1 MEFAPDGF
9 LKKNNDGTTI
19 LHHICYQA
27 DLIHLKNIFEIS
39 NLHFSEF
46 LRGDNKNNDPLHYA
60 IASKNIDFIK
70 YFIEE
75 VSTILDSEEPDLG
88 ITDFISCYNDDSI
101 TPLYAAFMYKNIP
114 LIKLLLEYG
123 ADIDEQVQNNDTPL
137 HLAANLGNV
146 EIVLHL
152 LQEGAELTIND
163 KGYTPLHNA
172 CISGNMEIV
181 KLLVK
186 EGVGLK
192 IRNEEGHRAHD
203 IAKMYGHHQ
212 IHDFLKNT
220 LQSDFNL
227 ITAYEEDDDD
237 EEDIMVA
244 DD

>member
-1 MEFAPDGF
+1 MEFNPDDGF

-27 DLIHLKNIFEIS
+27 DLIYLKNILEIS
-39 NLHFSEF
+39 KLHFSEF

-60 IASKNIDFIK
+60 IASKNIYFIK

-75 VSTILDSEEPDLG
+75 VSNILDKEEPDLG

-114 LIKLLLEYG
+114 LVKLLLEYG

-137 HLAANLGNV
+137 HLASKLGNV

-152 LQEGAELTIND
+152 LQEGAEITIND
-163 KGYTPLHNA
+163 KGYTPLHDA

-181 KLLVK
+181 KLLVNA
-186 EGVGLK
+186 GTGLK
-192 IRNEEGHRAHD
+192 IRNEDGNRAQD
-203 IAKMYGHHQ
+203 IAKIHGHHE
-212 IHDFLKNT
+212 IYDFLKNK

-227 ITAYEEDDDD
+227 ISANETNDDD
-237 EEDIMVA
+237 
-244 DD
+244 